1 MVFIFLTSLSMII
14 FSCIHVATNGIISF
28 VSMAE
33 NCSIVCVCVCVCTH
47 HIFFIHSSVN
57 GHLGY
62 FHVFAVVNSAI
73 NTGVYVSFWITVLSG
88 YMPRSGIAGPHDSC
102 IFSFIRNLYN
112 VFHSALSTCI
122 PTNGVGGFSFLH
134 ILSRISFA
142 DFLVMVILTIVR
154 CTSLY
159 FLTYISLT
167 TSHVEHLFICLLAI
181 CISCL
186 EKCVF
191 RSFAYFS
198 GFFFLLLLSCTSC
211 LYILEINPLLVGS
224 FVDIF
229 SHSVGGF

>member
-1 MVFIFLTSLSMII
+1 MCIYSTSLSTHLLMDSGCFYIL
-14 FSCIHVATNGIISF
+14 AN
-28 VSMAE
+28 VSNTYVFLSE
-33 NCSIVCVCVCVCTH
+33 CFH
-47 HIFFIHSSVN
+47 FLHIYI
-57 GHLGY
+57 
-62 FHVFAVVNSAI
+62 
-73 NTGVYVSFWITVLSG
+73 
-88 YMPRSGIAGPHDSC
+88 PRSGKAGSYD
-102 IFSFIRNLYN
+102 IFIFRLLGNLYN

-154 CTSLY
+154 CNSLY

-198 GFFFLLLLSCTSC
+198 GFFFFVVVE
-211 LYILEINPLLVGS
+211 LYKL
-224 FVDIF
+224 FVYF
-229 SHSVGGF
+229 GN